1 MGKNGWDAADFM
13 GKKALVC
20 RIGVDGE
27 NNKKNAGIVKENGA
41 DVLVAES
48 FIFKSGNYAEAI
60 RQLKDL

>member
-1 MGKNGWDAADFM
+1 MAKS
-13 GKKALVC
+13 
-20 RIGVDGE
+20 I
-27 NNKKNAGIVKENGA
+27 KKNAGIVKENGA